1 MDDDEDEEMYD
12 DDNEER
18 DDETEKEDEE
28 EDEPEDKEKTP
39 TKLRAQNEKAEKDI
53 HSSGKRKRKA
63 NEKGSNFMEKIELK
77 KPKERK
83 ETKGLT
89 REQTVTEP
97 IEKASSD
104 VVPSDDLKKMKV
116 SEKKVSCRPP
126 DSSNDAT
133 MLSDKVLS
141 EKLEIEIRWILNNC
155 EFEEMTT
162 KTVRRL
168 LQQRLNMNLRSHKGI
183 IKEVVTKVIAAM
195 EKEDDET
202 NPSTLQPNTTDSKC
216 QPQASIEPQLKHQ
229 SINSETKQIDQT
241 DAKSTKSEHSPKKV
255 KLISEADLLEA
266 KAKLSDPN
274 LSHEQILECL
284 EALTSVKYPDSST
297 LYLKL
302 ISYTKMP
309 LTIQLLK
316 KTGISRSVSSLRQHA
331 YVLLQLCRLLLSS
344 YSYSGMIK
352 YQLPRQHFAR
362 GG

>member
-39 TKLRAQNEKAEKDI
+39 TKLRAQNGKTEKEI

-63 NEKGSNFMEKIELK
+63 NEKSFNSMEKIELK
-77 KPKERK
+77 KSKETKETK
-83 ETKGLT
+83 ETKGLS
-89 REQTVTEP
+89 REQTVKEP

-116 SEKKVSCRPP
+116 SEEKVSCRPA

-141 EKLEIEIRWILNNC
+141 DKLEIEIRWILNNC

-195 EKEDDET
+195 EEEDDET

-229 SINSETKQIDQT
+229 SINSETKQIDQI

-255 KLISEADLLEA
+255 KLISEADLLDA

-274 LSHEQILECL
+274 VSHEQILECL
-284 EALTSVKYPDSST
+284 EALTSVS
-297 LYLKL
+297 
-302 ISYTKMP
+302 IP
-309 LTIQLLK
+309 LVTHCI
-316 KTGISRSVSSLRQHA
+316 
-331 YVLLQLCRLLLSS
+331 
-344 YSYSGMIK
+344 
-352 YQLPRQHFAR
+352 
-362 GG
+362 

>member
-39 TKLRAQNEKAEKDI
+39 TKSRAQNEKAQKEI

-63 NEKGSNFMEKIELK
+63 NEKGSNSMEKIELK
-77 KPKERK
+77 KPNETK

-89 REQTVTEP
+89 HEQTVTEP

-104 VVPSDDLKKMKV
+104 VVPSNDLKKMKV
-116 SEKKVSCRPP
+116 SEEKVSCRPA

-195 EKEDDET
+195 EEEDDEIE
-202 NPSTLQPNTTDSKC
+202 PSTLQPNTTDSKC

-274 LSHEQILECL
+274 VSHEQILECL

-344 YSYSGMIK
+344 YSYPGMIK
-352 YQLPRQHFAR
+352 YQLPRQHFGR